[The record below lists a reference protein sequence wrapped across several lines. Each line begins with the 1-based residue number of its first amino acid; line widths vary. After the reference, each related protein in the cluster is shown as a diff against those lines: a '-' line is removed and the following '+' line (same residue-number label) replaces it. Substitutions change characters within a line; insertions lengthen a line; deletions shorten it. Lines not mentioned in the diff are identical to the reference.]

1 MRRILRVAPYLSALA
16 FAAWCGLALKGDL
29 AQLSEGRYGAGSLG
43 SPAGGLGSTEAVMT
57 ALLAAQ
63 GYPLSQAIVITLTCR
78 LVTLWLAVALGWGAV
93 LSLRQ
98 RTSALEPGPSR
109 QAADS

>member
-1 MRRILRVAPYLSALA
+1 MRRILRVAPYLSALGC
-16 FAAWCGLALKGDL
+16 AAPVLLGGI
-29 AQLSEGRYGAGSLG
+29 SLL
-43 SPAGGLGSTEAVMT
+43 PGGLGSTEAVMT

>member
-1 MRRILRVAPYLSALA
+1 MRRILRVAPYLSARA

-29 AQLSEGRYGAGSLG
+29 AQLSGGALR
-43 SPAGGLGSTEAVMT
+43 V
-57 ALLAAQ
+57 LAAW
-63 GYPLSQAIVITLTCR
+63 GALATPRPALVARRTLSQAIVITLTCR

-98 RTSALEPGPSR
+98 RTSALAWTFPSGG
-109 QAADS
+109 